1 MSPLAARSMCVTGGW
16 IREVH
21 VMHSLLYSL
30 GALSFH
36 IPHPCPFMPLK
47 RLWWTA
53 VTKSNIAFWFEPQ
66 SWAPIS
72 MFFGFN
78 VRNVK
83 TRGKI
88 LIYIYFLLIFKN
100 ITRENILVWD
110 FQHCSQKFEHKKKRG
125 GSRIWACP
133 IGPKKRDRQNRGD
146 HRAGGRRQRVE
157 G

>member
-1 MSPLAARSMCVTGGW
+1 
-16 IREVH
+16 
-21 VMHSLLYSL
+21 
-30 GALSFH
+30 
-36 IPHPCPFMPLK
+36 
-47 RLWWTA
+47 
-53 VTKSNIAFWFEPQ
+53 
-66 SWAPIS
+66 

-125 GSRIWACP
+125 G
-133 IGPKKRDRQNRGD
+133 
-146 HRAGGRRQRVE
+146 E
-157 G
+157 